1 MGKIKLYNQMIKV
14 KGLREKMG
22 RIKFYKTSLDNDQL
36 RNEKIDAVVVFGMG
50 LNRARTEPC
59 DQSKAL
65 TSTAAHIALQKNTP
79 LVIVGMEQQPDVL
92 FFRNEGRVLVDYL
105 KQVFGKDFDK
115 LSISIL
121 SAWSLFRRTDY
132 LLEKIKEKGWK
143 KILMVVHKDMAPRL
157 KKMLRIALFSNSDDT
172 AIEVFLIQLDL
183 PYNGDNYLFWKREKI
198 FSFIYEKFCLF
209 INSVFLP

>member
-157 KKMLRIALFSNSDDT
+157 KKMLKIALFSNGDT
-172 AIEVFLIQLDL
+172 AIEILLIQLEL
-183 PYNGDNYLFWKREKI
+183 PYNGDNFFFWKREKI
-198 FSFIYEKFCLF
+198 LNLIYEKTGLF
-209 INSVFLP
+209 LNSIFLP